1 MLTYSGNLSTLQQL
15 SGVPTTDTT
24 NSALL
29 MQFFN
34 DSVRTICSMRSGSW
48 PFLEIQN
55 TVLTTADVEYVTV
68 PNNMRKVTAVRVRVN
83 GTTDQDS
90 TTYIPIMV
98 WDAFRWELVIAAR
111 LGSNQYP
118 YYAYQ
123 RDQRVLFQPIPSDT
137 DTQVVLIGR
146 KNVRDITIPDVTNLT
161 VTTAT
166 NGSTAVT
173 MSGGMT
179 ADMVGRFIR
188 ITETSAAN
196 AGDGYWY
203 EIATVTSTTA
213 ITLTAPY
220 QGLSI
225 VAGTAACVIGQASVI
240 PEAYQ
245 MAPIYRAL
253 AQYWQFKENMVLAKS
268 YWKQYDGGVEIGEAT
283 LTGGLVGQMLEVQ
296 GDTFEGPYVS
306 PRARDADGL
315 VGPPYYLPY
324 QDASGF

>member
-1 MLTYSGNLSTLQQL
+1 MITYSSSLSTLQTL
-15 SGVPTTDTT
+15 TGVPASDTT
-24 NSALL
+24 NSAVL

-34 DSVRTICSMRSGSW
+34 DSVRAICSMRSGAW

-55 TVLTTADVEYVTV
+55 TVLTTADVEYVTI
-68 PNNMRKVTAVRVRVN
+68 PNNMRKVTGVRVRVN

-90 TTYIPIMV
+90 TTYLPIMV
-98 WDAFRWELVIAAR
+98 WDSQRWEIIISAR
-111 LGSNQYP
+111 LGSNTYP

-137 DTQVVLIGR
+137 NTPVVLIGR
-146 KNVRDITIPDVTNLT
+146 KNVRDLVIPDVTNLT
-161 VTTAT
+161 VAAAT

-173 MSGGMT
+173 MSGSMT
-179 ADMVGRFIR
+179 VDMVGRFIR
-188 ITETSAAN
+188 ITETSAVN
-196 AGDGYWY
+196 GGDGYWY
-203 EIATVTSTTA
+203 EIATVTSATA

-225 VAGTAACVIGQASVI
+225 VGGTAACTIGQVSVI

-245 MAPIYRAL
+245 MAPIYRAV
-253 AQYWQFKENMVLAKS
+253 AQYWDFKENMVLS
-268 YWKQYDGGVEIGEAT
+268 ERYWRLYDGGVEIGKAT
-283 LTGGLVGQMLEVQ
+283 ITGGFLGQMLEVQ

-306 PRARDADGL
+306 PRSRDADGL